1 MVGPRKRAQMDCW
14 QEPHALPY
22 SEVTALN
29 AGPIGPT
36 GQLQK
41 RVQVGIWKSGPARAS
56 NNARLAGPSNRPRC
70 RIGAAYA
77 AGLFRAAQAF
87 SSHSAPQAAGFA
99 PGAFVR
105 ALLFHHLAPVYSRDD
120 LNNPLRA

>member
-1 MVGPRKRAQMDCW
+1 MSSYQELISQREKLDQQIETAKAAEFDAVVNDIKRKMQIYGITCAD
-14 QEPHALPY
+14 L
-22 SEVTALN
+22 
-29 AGPIGPT
+29 GI
-36 GQLQK
+36 QL
-41 RVQVGIWKSGPARAS
+41 GKS
-56 NNARLAGPSNRPRC
+56 NKLRPRG

-105 ALLFHHLAPVYSRDD
+105 ALLFLHLAPVYSRDD